1 MSSRTLMGPRAFVE
15 TASSSP
21 LKNSSFSVG
30 LHKLPGKASGSP
42 RSCTYTGGSDNA
54 ARRFVGAERGVA
66 VFQRAARY
74 EVLTSPPLSFG
85 S

>member
-1 MSSRTLMGPRAFVE
+1 MLPRLMPHHFDTDPALLWPPDGFSIEPRPFA
-15 TASSSP
+15 SSP

-54 ARRFVGAERGVA
+54 
-66 VFQRAARY
+66 
-74 EVLTSPPLSFG
+74 
-85 S
+85 